1 MIENKGGIM
10 PPLSVTP
17 NFKQKKGKI
26 MKRAIS
32 VLTVLALFISML
44 TVFPTAASLTEI
56 NGVYQISTKEQ
67 LLLFA
72 NLVNGVGDYEG
83 ASDPDASAVLTA
95 DIVYNVGVID
105 VEGNLNQ
112 ASGIIT
118 AWQPI
123 GYSYDGVTVSY
134 SGTFDGAG
142 HSISGLYTC
151 TTDVP
156 CIGLFGIT
164 SSDAVIKD
172 LSVIGSYFE
181 APDMVGGIVG
191 KNSGTVI
198 GCTTKNTVVGIDAV
212 NGIGGAVGYNLG
224 TVADCVNNGGIGT
237 FDGKAGGIIGT
248 STSSVAYCQNNG
260 NVTSVLGSVGGIC
273 ASAPGAEK
281 CINTADVTGVYATG
295 GIIGTMS
302 GNITN
307 CLNYGTVFT
316 DTSDSGYYGVGLLV
330 GMMKD
335 GDVKN
340 SCYRSLD
347 LPAIGCDGNFDAVKS
362 YGAQHVSSADLLSG
376 SVSWKLGDGVGQT
389 LDGTSYPTLGGDRV
403 YYVRLSVSGAGEVSG
418 NYGAVFAN
426 SSLTASATDDAY
438 FFSGWYTWN
447 GCVSTDAELTL
458 TKDLPGLEAVFS
470 LKGDADRNGVINAKD
485 VILYRMYIGGQ
496 TSFGNVA
503 DLDGDGVIGTSDVKI
518 LTENIQAQ
526 N

>member
-1 MIENKGGIM
+1 M
-10 PPLSVTP
+10 
-17 NFKQKKGKI
+17 
-26 MKRAIS
+26 
-32 VLTVLALFISML
+32 TVLALFISVL
-44 TVFPTAASLTEI
+44 TVFPSAASLPEI
-56 NGVYQISTKEQ
+56 DGVYQISTKEQ

-72 NLVNGVGDYEG
+72 NLVNGIGDYEG

-112 ASGIIT
+112 ASGIID

-123 GYSYDGVTVSY
+123 GYSYGGMTVTY

-191 KNSGTVI
+191 KNSGTVT
-198 GCTTKNTVVGIDAV
+198 GCTVKNTVVGIDAV
-212 NGIGGAVGYNLG
+212 YGIGGIVGHNLG
-224 TVADCVNNGGIGT
+224 TVSDCKNSGGIAT
-237 FDGKAGGIIGT
+237 FDGKAGGVVGT
-248 STSSVAYCQNNG
+248 SVTAPAYCQNDG
-260 NVTSVLGSVGGIC
+260 TVTSVLGSAGGIC

-281 CINTADVTGVYATG
+281 CINTSDITGVYATG
-295 GIIGTMS
+295 GILGTMS
-302 GNITN
+302 GNIID
-307 CLNYGTVFT
+307 CLNYGMIFYDV
-316 DTSDSGYYGVGLLV
+316 SDSGYYGVGSLV
-330 GMMKD
+330 GMMS
-335 GDVKN
+335 GGAVTN
-340 SCYRSLD
+340 SCYLSLD
-347 LPAIGCDGNFDAVKS
+347 TPAIGCDGDFDEVKS
-362 YGAQHVSSADLLSG
+362 YGAQPVSSADLLSG

-426 SSLTASATDDAY
+426 SSLNASATDDSY

-458 TKDLPGLEAVFS
+458 TKDIPGLEAVFS
-470 LKGDADRNGVINAKD
+470 LKGDADGNGIINTKD